1 MNILKDALLKI
12 HIENAKKFNYLN
24 IHFHNSM
31 FFGIYNEKLY
41 HKHANAILLTL
52 ITAVIYLKFN
62 FVIKTILTIVWSIEV
77 YILCTASAYKNKQ
90 KLSRIY
96 LQIKVLK
103 YLGRFYKV

>member
-62 FVIKTILTIVWSIEV
+62 FVIKTILTIVWSI
-77 YILCTASAYKNKQ
+77 YIVHCLHTKINRNFQ
-90 KLSRIY
+90 GFISR
-96 LQIKVLK
+96 LK
-103 YLGRFYKV
+103 S